1 MKLPTITTKRLII
14 RPLKESDMIFF
25 ERHYSNPLIQKYT
38 LLHFRNQD
46 EIRDFYLRG
55 CDLTKS
61 DQFRLLLVLK
71 EMNQEIGSVVFEHWD
86 KHHNSSEIGYDLAP
100 EFWGKGLMI
109 EALNSI
115 LDFVF
120 SEMMVNRLEA
130 TTNPTNHRSI
140 KLLKKIGF
148 TQEGILLQKYYF
160 NGSYHDELLFSL
172 LEEDWNKR
180 RMMI

>member
-25 ERHYSNPLIQKYT
+25 EHHYSNPLIQKYT
-38 LLHFRNQD
+38 LLQFRNQD
-46 EIRDFYLRG
+46 EILDFYKRG
-55 CDLTKS
+55 SGSTKS
-61 DQFRLLLVLK
+61 DQFRLVLVLK

-86 KHHNSSEIGYDLAP
+86 KHHNSSEIGYDLSP
-100 EFWGKGLMI
+100 EFWGKGFMI

-120 SEMMVNRLEA
+120 SQMKVNRLEA
-130 TTNPTNHRSI
+130 TTNPTNNRSM

-148 TQEGILLQKYYF
+148 TEEGKLRQKYYF
-160 NGSYHDELLFSL
+160 NGNYHDELIFSL
-172 LEEDWNKR
+172 LEEEWNQKKND
-180 RMMI
+180 